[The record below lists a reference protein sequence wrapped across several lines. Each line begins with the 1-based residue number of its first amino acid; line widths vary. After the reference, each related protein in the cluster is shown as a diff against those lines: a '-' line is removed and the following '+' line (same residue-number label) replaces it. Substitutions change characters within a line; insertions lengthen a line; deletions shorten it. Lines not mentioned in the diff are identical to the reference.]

1 MQTHEY
7 TVVPAPSRGEKAR
20 GARTGVERFAYAL
33 TGEINRMAAAGW
45 EYVRAETLPCEER
58 SGLTS
63 RTTVYHNVLVFR
75 RALARTDAAHP
86 VATLAAAPVA
96 PAPAVQ
102 AAPAHEPPAYWPDGQ
117 PKDAESQDAAPAA
130 QTAGVPSDVGPRN
143 NSFDEPP
150 LAGNEPQDAPPF
162 ARRPPL
168 AAQKP
173 GGIFSEPMQT
183 SGTPRLGPAKR

>member
-96 PAPAVQ
+96 ALAPAVQ

-117 PKDAESQDAAPAA
+117 PEDAGPEDTAPQAAGSRDA
-130 QTAGVPSDVGPRN
+130 N
-143 NSFDEPP
+143 FDEPP
-150 LAGNEPQDAPPF
+150 LPEDEPGEEMQDAPPF

-168 AAQKP
+168 AASKP

>member
-7 TVVPAPSRGEKAR
+7 TVIPAPSRGEKAR
-20 GARTGVERFAYAL
+20 GARTGIERFAYAL

-75 RALARTDAAHP
+75 RALARADAAHP
-86 VATLAAAPVA
+86 VA
-96 PAPAVQ
+96 APAVTAVAPPQPAAQ

-117 PKDAESQDAAPAA
+117 PEDMADDAAPRDAA
-130 QTAGVPSDVGPRN
+130 SYDD
-143 NSFDEPP
+143 SFHEPP
-150 LAGNEPQDAPPF
+150 LPGDEPQDAPPF

-168 AAQKP
+168 AAQRESAAKP
-173 GGIFSEPMQT
+173 GGIFSEPMQ
-183 SGTPRLGPAKR
+183 SNGSPRLGPAKR